1 MRWPFP
7 KKKAAN
13 CGGLQLRSCGPWPS
27 SGLGALKDRRGAR
40 HAVSRIGAHFR
51 QRSGLSLV
59 PLNMKMGAISM
70 DEQMT
75 LRIFGWV
82 VGTVVGGLFVLGAIA
97 LALV

>member
-1 MRWPFP
+1 VAVPEKEGRQLWRPSTSELWPP
-7 KKKAAN
+7 AI
-13 CGGLQLRSCGPWPS
+13 
-27 SGLGALKDRRGAR
+27 LGAGGFKGSAGGPARRLTDRRAY
-40 HAVSRIGAHFR
+40 VR

-82 VGTVVGGLFVLGAIA
+82 VGTVVGGLFVLSAIA
-97 LALV
+97 LALL